1 MRRLIVPLICSF
13 LLPSAGVYAGKL
25 GELEKRTLL
34 LSPAVVYV
42 RTLFKITATG
52 QIEEEPFKME
62 LNYGSS
68 GSGFLYRPD
77 GYLVTNGHVVADA
90 NVKDAQATAALQ
102 ARIRHTVLNERLIPY
117 LENKYQRKFTGAE
130 DAVATAIKLKIVY
143 TVPDLQVYLS
153 NWTGYKAEIKAYSDP
168 ITGGGKDIA
177 ILKID
182 TNNLPTVKLG
192 NSDTVHIQEP
202 MTVIGYPGA
211 ASGGLIGEG
220 STLVPTVTNGHISAL
235 KVDFKGTPVIQSDAA
250 ITHGNSG
257 GPAFNDASEVIGIS
271 TFGPEVAG
279 FNFFVP
285 VNTAMEFVRS
295 VGATPQAGLF
305 NSLWAEALDTYNAGS
320 CVTATSKFD
329 DVLRIMPNEPN
340 AKRLAAQ
347 AQACIAVEPWWQKI
361 MERAPWLLYVV
372 GGVVLLGLLLIVIM
386 AMSGKSKA
394 PVPVLAAAGAGAGA
408 GQVQAGRAEYVGQ
421 PGLPP
426 GSSQAVASFGS
437 IQVTS
442 GSLSGKRFK
451 LTKEG
456 LLIGRDAAKCQVVFS
471 EDTVSSEHAWIV
483 PVDNGVVVIDRGSSN
498 GTYINSTSSPKVSK
512 VGLQNGD
519 RVYLGKQ
526 GAAVLTYFSS

>member
-1 MRRLIVPLICSF
+1 MRRLIVPLVCSF
-13 LLPSAGVYAGKL
+13 LLPNAGVCAGKL
-25 GELEKRTLL
+25 GDLEKRTLL

-102 ARIRHTVLNERLIPY
+102 ARIRHAVLNERLIPF
-117 LENKYQRKFTGAE
+117 LENKYQRKFAGAE
-130 DAVATAIKLKIVY
+130 DAVAAAIKLKIVY
-143 TVPDLQVYLS
+143 TIPDLQVYLS

-192 NSDTVHIQEP
+192 NSDTVHIQEA
-202 MTVIGYPGA
+202 MTVIGYPGV
-211 ASGGLIGEG
+211 ASGGLIGEA

-295 VGATPQAGLF
+295 VGATPQSGLF
-305 NSLWAEALDTYNAGS
+305 NSLWAEALDTYDAGK

-347 AQACIAVEPWWQKI
+347 AQACIAVEPFWQKT
-361 MERAPWLLYVV
+361 MERAPWLLYAV
-372 GGVVLLGLLLIVIM
+372 GGVVVLGLILILIM

-394 PVPVLAAAGAGAGA
+394 PAPALAAAGAGAGA
-408 GQVQAGRAEYVGQ
+408 GQVQGGRVEYVGQ
-421 PGLPP
+421 PGLGP
-426 GSSQAVASFGS
+426 GPSQAVATFGS
-437 IQVTS
+437 IQVTA

-512 VGLQNGD
+512 IGLQNGD

-526 GAAVLTYFSS
+526 GAAVITYFSS